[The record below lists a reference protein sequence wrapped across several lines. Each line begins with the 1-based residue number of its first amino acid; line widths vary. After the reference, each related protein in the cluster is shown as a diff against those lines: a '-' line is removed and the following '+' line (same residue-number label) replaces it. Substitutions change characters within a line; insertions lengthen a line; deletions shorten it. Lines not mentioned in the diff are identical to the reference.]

1 LKINFFVKAKFII
14 IILLVFFTN
23 KNLYAQLIPDQKFK
37 KLKTVYLVDG
47 YANFNAVNASQNNF
61 YNKNLLSDNI
71 TENRI
76 DRYSLNNDTQIYFK
90 SGYQFNNDVK
100 IGVVIKSEFNYSTNK
115 IKESPNIDQAFIY
128 SQSDFGRLEFG
139 NYQAV
144 NQKMKFGPSRI
155 ARGSGGINGKYL
167 QYVNLPMLASSANSS
182 SPLCNQFGSGSC
194 LNLKMPRFIT
204 LAQSPIGH
212 GGYAKG
218 FYQRGVNNNFDSTN
232 SAYSAYNRSNFRS
245 FKDDSYEGIE
255 DALKLNYYSPKI
267 NGFQYGL
274 SYAYDS
280 DYNGLSANTAYDVD
294 DIHLKNILAIGLN
307 YAEDFD
313 NFSLA
318 ISSTAEKAQIENSA
332 SKLGVER
339 NDLLAYDLGIMVSYF
354 GFKIAG
360 SYGNWL
366 RSLQAKNGVYSCQY
380 NQNLELSSQDCSIS
394 VKKFKNPSYYTLGL
408 SYQFGPFFASLTNLK
423 SNFQKNY
430 YNATSLGIDF
440 KYSKNLI
447 PYLEITNFN
456 FKLNQPIASNLIN
469 QTSLDNQAW
478 QFKNNGGNIFLIGFL
493 YSF

>member
-1 LKINFFVKAKFII
+1 MAQFIADHK
-14 IILLVFFTN
+14 FTN
-23 KNLYAQLIPDQKFK
+23 KKLI
-37 KLKTVYLVDG
+37 YLIDG
-47 YANFNAVNASQNNF
+47 YSNFSAISSNQSSEYNNKILADNLTENKINNF
-61 YNKNLLSDNI
+61 SFG
-71 TENRI
+71 
-76 DRYSLNNDTQIYFK
+76 NDTQIFFK
-90 SGYQFNNDVK
+90 SGYKFKNDNK
-100 IGVVIKSEFNYSTNK
+100 IGLVLKTEFNYSTNK

-128 SQSDFGRLEFG
+128 SQSNIGRFEFG

-144 NQKMKFGPSRI
+144 NQKMKFGPARI

-167 QYVNLPMLASSANSS
+167 QYVNFPMLASPTNSS
-182 SPLCNQFGSGSC
+182 SPGCNQFGNGSC

-218 FYQRGVNNNFDSTN
+218 FYQRTVNNNFDSSN
-232 SAYSAYNRSNFRS
+232 SGYSAFSRSNFRS
-245 FKDDSYEGIE
+245 FKDDSYEGFE

-280 DYNGLSANTAYDVD
+280 NLNGLSANTAHDID

-307 YAEDFD
+307 YSEDFD

-318 ISSTAEKAQIENSA
+318 ISSTAEKAQIKNSA
-332 SKLGVER
+332 SKIAVER
-339 NDLLAYDLGIMVSYF
+339 KDLFAYDFGLILSYF

-366 RSLQAKNGVYSCQY
+366 KSLQAKNGVYSCQY
-380 NQNLELSSQDCSIS
+380 NSSLDLSLQDCSTLE
-394 VKKFKNPSYYTLGL
+394 KKYKNPSYYTLGL

-430 YNATSLGIDF
+430 YQATSFGIDY
-440 KYSKNLI
+440 KYSKNLT

-456 FKLNQPIASNLIN
+456 FKVNQPIASNLIN
-469 QTSLDNQAW
+469 QTSLDNQAS
-478 QFKNNGGNIFLIGFL
+478 QFKNNSGNIFLIGFL

>member
-1 LKINFFVKAKFII
+1 MKRIFLTLANFLLVIFLVCFTKNSLLAQYIADYKFTNEKLIYLIDGYSNFSAINSNQSNAYNNKILADNLTENKIN
-14 IILLVFFTN
+14 
-23 KNLYAQLIPDQKFK
+23 
-37 KLKTVYLVDG
+37 
-47 YANFNAVNASQNNF
+47 S
-61 YNKNLLSDNI
+61 LSFG
-71 TENRI
+71 
-76 DRYSLNNDTQIYFK
+76 NDTQIFFK
-90 SGYQFNNDVK
+90 SGYKFKNDNK
-100 IGVVIKSEFNYSTNK
+100 IGLFIKTEFNYSTNK

-128 SQSDFGRLEFG
+128 AQNDFGRIEFG

-144 NQKMKFGPSRI
+144 NQKMKFGPARI

-167 QYVNLPMLASSANSS
+167 QYVNFPMLASSANSS
-182 SPLCNQFGSGSC
+182 SSACNQFGKGSC
-194 LNLKMPRFIT
+194 LNLKIPRFIT

-218 FYQRGVNNNFDSTN
+218 FYQRAVNNNFDSSN
-232 SAYSAYNRSNFRS
+232 SGYSAFSRSNFRS
-245 FKDDSYEGIE
+245 FKDDSYEGFE

-274 SYAYDS
+274 SYSYDS
-280 DYNGLSANTAYDVD
+280 DINGLSANTADDND

-307 YAEDFD
+307 YSEDFD

-332 SKLGVER
+332 NNLPVER
-339 NDLLAYDLGIMVSYF
+339 KDLMAYDFGVMISYF

-366 RSLQAKNGVYSCQY
+366 KSLQAKNGVYSCQY
-380 NQNLELSSQDCSIS
+380 NHNIDLTSQDCLLSA
-394 VKKFKNPSYYTLGL
+394 KKFKNPYYYTLGL
-408 SYQFGPFFASLTNLK
+408 SYQFGPFLASLTNLK

-430 YNATSLGIDF
+430 YQATSFGIDY

-456 FKLNQPIASNLIN
+456 FKVNQPIANNLIN
-469 QTSLDNQAW
+469 QASLDNQAS
-478 QFKNNGGNIFLIGFL
+478 QFKTNSGNIFLIGFL

>member
-1 LKINFFVKAKFII
+1 MKRIFFVKAKFLFII
-14 IILLVFFTN
+14 FLVSYAN

-37 KLKTVYLVDG
+37 KLQAIYLLDG
-47 YANFNAVNASQNNF
+47 YANFSAVNANQNNF
-61 YNKNLLSDNI
+61 YNHKTLSDGI

-76 DRYSLNNDTQIYFK
+76 NKNSLNNDTQVYFK

-100 IGVVIKSEFNYSTNK
+100 VGVVVKTEFNYSTNK

-128 SQSDFGRLEFG
+128 SQSNIGRFEFG

-144 NQKMKFGPSRI
+144 NQKMKFAPSRI

-167 QYVNLPMLASSANSS
+167 QYVNFPMLASPANSS
-182 SPLCNQFGSGSC
+182 SPVCNQFGHGSC

-218 FYQRGVNNNFDSTN
+218 FYQRAVNNNYDSSN
-232 SAYSAYNRSNFRS
+232 SGYSAFSRSNFRS
-245 FKDDSYEGIE
+245 FKDDSYEGFE

-280 DYNGLSANTAYDVD
+280 NLNGLSANTAHDID

-318 ISSTAEKAQIENSA
+318 ISSTAEKAQIQNSS
-332 SKLGVER
+332 SKSGFER
-339 NDLLAYDLGIMVSYF
+339 HDLLAYDFGIMLSYF

-366 RSLQAKNGVYSCQY
+366 KSLQAKNGVYSCQY
-380 NQNLELSSQDCSIS
+380 NSNLDLALQDCSTS
-394 VKKFKNPSYYTLGL
+394 QKKFKNPSYYTLGL
-408 SYQFGPFFASLTNLK
+408 SYQFGPFFTSLTNLK

-430 YNATSLGIDF
+430 YQATSFGIDY
-440 KYSKNLI
+440 KYSKNLT

-456 FKLNQPIASNLIN
+456 FKVNQAIASNLIN
-469 QTSLDNQAW
+469 QASLDNQAS
-478 QFKNNGGNIFLIGFL
+478 QFKNNSGNIFLIGFL